1 MAQALPSKI
10 LRDLI
15 SQTPLIIDQRR
26 DGPRFQEALSGLS
39 TPALQAF
46 YGRLSTEERRRFH
59 YAANICLGY
68 ESWSRLYQ
76 ELVVQET
83 QTRLSDRLDESYAH
97 RSKEL
102 ARREEL
108 LAAERQDL
116 EKQLMQLEAE
126 NQALRREN
134 RALEDEVARL
144 QNAHFGLKDQQEQ
157 TLKLIERYKG
167 LIANLRRMLPEA
179 AAHI

>member
-83 QTRLSDRLDESYAH
+83 QTRLADRLDESYAH